1 MNKTDMFIVV
11 IAVLAVVAAVTW
23 FERRDQP
30 PEVLDLPPET
40 DVKTVTV
47 EPEEAEIRYPVPDPP
62 APIEPSVT
70 GSETTELPPQPE
82 EATEEV
88 AQPPPPQ
95 VNPLPT
101 LEQSDDALRQD
112 LYILAARQALDSLF
126 NMNSIIRRFVVT
138 VDNLPRKHLPRSK
151 YRSNQMISGQLMV
164 EKDNYGM
171 YLSEENFA
179 RYDAIIDLLESMNT
193 DQLVAFYLYYY
204 PLIQTAY
211 EDLGYP
217 SAYFNDRLIDV
228 IDQLLRTPETSGRI
242 RLVRPRVLYKYNDPN
257 FEALSAGQKVLIRI
271 GPHNASRVKTKLR
284 ELRRGLVRE

>member
-1 MNKTDMFIVV
+1 MNKTDMIIVV

-23 FERRDQP
+23 FEQRDQP
-30 PEVLDLPPET
+30 LEALDLPPEA
-40 DVKTVTV
+40 DVQTVTV
-47 EPEEAEIRYPVPDPP
+47 EPEKAAIRYPVPDPP
-62 APIEPSVT
+62 AQIEPPVT
-70 GSETTELPPQPE
+70 ASETTELPPQPE

-88 AQPPPPQ
+88 TQPPQ
-95 VNPLPT
+95 VSPLPT
-101 LEQSDDALRQD
+101 LEQSDDALKQD

-126 NMNSIIRRFVVT
+126 NMNNIIRRFVVT

-211 EDLGYP
+211 EDMGYP
-217 SAYFNDRLIDV
+217 TAYFNDRLIDV

-242 RLVRPRVLYKYNDPN
+242 RLVRPRVLYKYTDPDL
-257 FEALSAGQKVLIRI
+257 EALIAGQKVLIRI
-271 GPHNASRVKTKLR
+271 GQHNASRVKTKLR